1 MYVLSATQDEFTEYT
16 RIDADNDLD
25 ATMQGI
31 AIVLDRA
38 YSDKEGLWATGE
50 ITLRAPDGLII
61 QHMPAKSGPLCPD
74 CGDTMNDGWTDLGCE
89 G

>member
-1 MYVLSATQDEFTEYT
+1 MYVLSATQAEFTEYT

-61 QHMPAKSGPLCPD
+61 QHMPAKSDDTCPM
-74 CGDTMNDGWTDLGCE
+74 CGDTMDPNWIDMGCE